1 MHPQASHDLG
11 MNSHKARE
19 LDLLLKIRGGSGTES
34 MQLQL
39 YSFFFMPSMKMINV
53 VHLVAIY
60 RGILTLLLFR
70 THKTLVN
77 L

>member
-19 LDLLLKIRGGSGTES
+19 LDLLLKIRGDSSTES

-39 YSFFFMPSMKMINV
+39 YSFFMPSMKMINV

-60 RGILTLLLFR
+60 RC
-70 THKTLVN
+70 
-77 L
+77 